1 MTNQEAFQK
10 AIDKVNSGRYSYKD
24 DYWHRAVSHLG
35 FELKYSLD
43 KEKQS
48 VFTQKA
54 VQILKDELKEI
65 CNNPE
70 IHHDSK
76 EHKDAFSELAAII
89 ADPSNPEYSENF
101 IKRATELRRIL
112 ICIEYI
118 KQNNCI

>member
-10 AIDKVNSGRYSYKD
+10 AIKAVNSGRYSYED
-24 DYWHRAVSHLG
+24 DYWIGAVSHLG

-54 VQILKDELKEI
+54 VQILKDRLKEI

-70 IHHDSK
+70 IKPDTK
-76 EHKDAFSELAAII
+76 EHKDAFSELADII
-89 ADPSNPEYSENF
+89 ADPNHPVYTERF
-101 IKRATELRRIL
+101 IRESARLRRIL

-118 KQNNCI
+118 KVHHDA

>member
-1 MTNQEAFQK
+1 MTHLESFNQAIK
-10 AIDKVNSGRYSYKD
+10 AVNSGRYSYKD
-24 DYWHRAVSHLG
+24 SYWTGAISHLG

-48 VFTQKA
+48 EFTAKA

-65 CNNPE
+65 CNN
-70 IHHDSK
+70 HDIPTSAK
-76 EHKDAFSELAAII
+76 EQELNELYAII
-89 ADPSNPEYSENF
+89 GESNPEYSEDF

-118 KQNNCI
+118 KIHHCL

>member
-1 MTNQEAFQK
+1 MTNQEHFTQAIK
-10 AIDKVNSGRYSYKD
+10 AVNSGRYSYKD
-24 DYWHRAVSHLG
+24 DYWTGAISHLG

-48 VFTQKA
+48 EFTAKA

-70 IHHDSK
+70 IHHESK
-76 EHKDAFSELAAII
+76 EHKDAFAELAAII
-89 ADPSNPEYSENF
+89 VDPSKPEYSENF

-112 ICIEYI
+112 ICVEYI
-118 KQNNCI
+118 KVHHFG

>member
-1 MTNQEAFQK
+1 MTNEQQFKK
-10 AIDKVNSGRYSYKD
+10 AIQSVNSGRYSYKD
-24 DYWHRAVSHLG
+24 EYWRGAVSHLG

-54 VQILKDELKEI
+54 IQILNDELKEI
-65 CNNPE
+65 CNN
-70 IHHDSK
+70 HDIPTTAK
-76 EHKDAFSELAAII
+76 EKELSELYAII
-89 ADPSNPEYSENF
+89 GQANPEYSEDF
-101 IKRATELRRIL
+101 IKRATELRRVL